1 MDRPAAA
8 VPRAV
13 EDILVAEVVATSEE
27 AVVVTPAVAVVIPE
41 EEAMA
46 AIDKVRDVATCR

>member
-13 EDILVAEVVATSEE
+13 EDTLVAEVVATSEE